1 MSTIFV
7 QKTVFTHTPLYIET
21 PDEINAGVIDYS
33 IPMDQ
38 RMYLLDLFVE
48 NGVDSIYSGHVHF
61 ENLATDSYKEKLNQ
75 YVLTSINH
83 QHDWKSEE
91 SGVHW
96 GPDKPSYYRVKVEN
110 GSISTQ
116 SQTLGLIDINASQG
130 MTIFTVMV
138 LITLVNFKVTNPR
151 YLSCHWY
158 FYSCF

>member
-1 MSTIFV
+1 MF
-7 QKTVFTHTPLYIET
+7 
-21 PDEINAGVIDYS
+21 
-33 IPMDQ
+33 
-38 RMYLLDLFVE
+38 LLDLFVE

-110 GSISTQ
+110 GSISTH

-130 MTIFTVMV
+130 MTIFSVMV
-138 LITLVNFKVTNPR
+138 FITHMNFKVTNPR
-151 YLSCHWY
+151 YPSCHWY
-158 FYSCF
+158 S